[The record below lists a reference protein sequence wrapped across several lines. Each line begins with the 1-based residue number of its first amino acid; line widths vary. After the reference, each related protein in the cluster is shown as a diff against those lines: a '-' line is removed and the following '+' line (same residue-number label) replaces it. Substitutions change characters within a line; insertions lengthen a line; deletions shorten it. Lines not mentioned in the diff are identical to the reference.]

1 MTAELDGGTVSGR
14 LELNIKGWVAA
25 VDKVKKDQQS
35 LSGLVMRHDKQLKDL
50 GKTFTVAGTAMVA
63 SLSALVIKTADAGEG
78 VLKLSKQTGITTEFV
93 SGLKLALDKSGTST
107 EAFGVGMKGLSNLM
121 VEAASGGKEAKA
133 LFKDIGVSATDSAKK
148 LRPLED
154 VVLDLADRFAAMP
167 DGAMKSALAVKVFG
181 KAGTDLIP
189 VLNLGR
195 KGIEENLEASQKLG
209 LVWSKDAAEAASKF
223 NDSLAELKGGLQGVG
238 MQIGTALM
246 PVLEGAIKNLQGFV
260 GMVKDAAAAH
270 PSLIQ
275 AVGILGL
282 AFGGIGMTT
291 GPLLMMLPKLVTG
304 FNALKAMLGTTALGV
319 NAFMGALTVSLG
331 VIILYISKLQ
341 ELGAAEDYVQVATRS
356 LWDTENKIVD
366 SLSKAAV
373 AAGWE
378 FGAMSKLL
386 ANRKGNIAELVNEI
400 REGKHGVEI
409 KEALAK
415 VSKKEGDEI
424 DRLRKL
430 TGDLTFGQKALN
442 EELGLTLRI
451 DMEKKYK
458 DLLTALTLYKGQ
470 LTEAGERK
478 MMDDLIALRSELD
491 NTKPSIITLDD
502 VITKLFDDIDKSIS
516 EADLAGWNDELA
528 AHGKKMQRDFEVST
542 DGIVQDILQIV
553 GTADQVIDK
562 FKLFGD
568 AIGVSARTVA
578 VEMYNI
584 QTTILRTMGI
594 LVPVLKTAW
603 EPFSF
608 GLIRVAE
615 DTKTAFENCADDIA
629 KAFGEAFASIIKD
642 GLNFGNLF
650 KSLMQGIINAVAT
663 YVGTKLTTAF
673 ANAFDGIAIGAK
685 AAAAGATASLGSI
698 AAALGTV
705 LLVVA
710 AVGMAIASVVSIFSF
725 FLGKDSNHDAEFA
738 AEVARVNALT
748 EAWKAQGLTIDEIN
762 QKLHDMSNVFA
773 AWGTAP
779 AIDALG
785 NPIVDSTPLLDPW
798 AQARKDLADAMAGGV
813 EGAKPLDEAWSN
825 LISKAK
831 ELGLE
836 GSKAFVDLI
845 LKMREAGTTS
855 KVLTEYVPGQLDT
868 VPNALQTLTDNM
880 AAAQNAYIQR
890 IPEIAAAWEALK
902 KKIPKLTDEDFWE
915 YIKRPGKG
923 EGDSRNAGL
932 LPEIP
937 PETLIRF
944 RKQMD
949 GYAQVAITTF
959 NGMIANGRS
968 WMESLTA
975 LEGPLASLK
984 EQYKNLGQAIPAFLK
999 PMFDALD
1006 IKKKHPAI
1014 FQNLDAATT
1023 VLNGM
1028 RNAAYMTQ
1036 GSFNA
1041 LVSSAAKFAS
1051 AILGAHGN
1059 LNTFLKTAKL
1069 TGTQVQQLLPTVSQF
1084 VGAAASFGLGIP
1096 AWMKTFVVKN
1106 LPGISWEAF
1115 KEKAAAQANAGIA
1128 TVEELKKIV
1137 LTSDATSKEL
1147 LNFKSYFDASAP
1159 WVTRIVSA
1167 IDSIQAGSGSTGS
1180 STAGV
1185 GTEPTSVTRWGGG
1198 SPFLP
1203 TGPKTSNVNLT
1214 FNINALD
1221 GADVV
1226 RITRKVIIPEVQKF
1240 YRHGGQIPASAIGGP

>member
-167 DGAMKSALAVKVFG
+167 DGPMKSALAVKVFG

-209 LVWSKDAAEAASKF
+209 LVWSKDAAEAAGRF

-470 LTEAGERK
+470 LTVAGERK

-491 NTKPSIITLDD
+491 NTKPSIISLDD

-584 QTTILRTMGI
+584 QATILRTMGI

-650 KSLMQGIINAVAT
+650 KSLMQGIINTVAT

-845 LKMREAGTTS
+845 LKMREAGQTS
-855 KVLTEYVPGQLDT
+855 KVLTEYVLGQLDT
-868 VPNALQTLTDNM
+868 IPNALQTLTDNM

-890 IPEIAAAWEALK
+890 IPEIAKAWDALK
-902 KKIPKLTDEDFWE
+902 LKTPKLTDEDFWTSF
-915 YIKRPGKG
+915 KK
-923 EGDSRNAGL
+923 GL
-932 LPEIP
+932 LPDVP
-937 PETLIRF
+937 PEVLARF
-944 RKQMD
+944 KKGMD
-949 GYAQVAITTF
+949 GYAQVAIVTF
-959 NGMIANGRS
+959 EGMIANGRS
-968 WMESLTA
+968 WIESLTA

-984 EQYKNLGQAIPAFLK
+984 EQYKNLGQSIPAFLK

-1014 FQNLDAATT
+1014 FQNLDAATS
-1023 VLNGM
+1023 VLTGM

-1084 VGAAASFGLGIP
+1084 VGAAASFALGIP
-1096 AWMKTFVVKN
+1096 AWMKTFVTKN

-1115 KEKAAAQANAGIA
+1115 KEKAAAQANAGVA

-1159 WVTRIVSA
+1159 WVTRIVDA
-1167 IDSIQAGSGSTGS
+1167 IGGIPAAGSGSTGS
-1180 STAGV
+1180 SATGTAG
-1185 GTEPTSVTRWGGG
+1185 GPGLSWTPGGPG
-1198 SPFLP
+1198 LP
-1203 TGPKTSNVNLT
+1203 PGPKTSNVNLT

-1226 RITRKVIIPEVQKF
+1226 RITRKVIIPEIQKF
-1240 YRHGGQIPASAIGGP
+1240 YRHGGMIPASAVGGP